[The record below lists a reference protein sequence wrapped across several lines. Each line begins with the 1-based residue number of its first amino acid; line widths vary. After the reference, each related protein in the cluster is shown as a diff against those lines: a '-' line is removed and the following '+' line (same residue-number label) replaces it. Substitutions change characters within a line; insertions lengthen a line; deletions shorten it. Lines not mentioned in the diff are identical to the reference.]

1 MELNSTSEINLA
13 AVILDLILKYLLK
26 KYLLSIHWEPYS
38 DLGSEYNDE

>member
-13 AVILDLILKYLLK
+13 AVILDLILKYLL
-26 KYLLSIHWEPYS
+26 SIHWEPYS